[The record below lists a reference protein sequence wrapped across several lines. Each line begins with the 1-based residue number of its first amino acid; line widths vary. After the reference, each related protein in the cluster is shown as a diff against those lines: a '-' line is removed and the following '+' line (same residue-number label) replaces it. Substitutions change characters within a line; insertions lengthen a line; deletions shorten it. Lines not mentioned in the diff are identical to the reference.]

1 MDNEIMQHVLIFT
14 TILAP
19 IVAAVVQVVKQ
30 AVNLPNN
37 ALPILSLVIGLGVGS
52 VAFPFTDM
60 DIVIRLRAGAFAG
73 LAGTGLYELIA
84 KREGTSKKSCPLGG
98 YSFKKRGGY

>member
-1 MDNEIMQHVLIFT
+1 MDNEIMQQVLIST

-30 AVNLPNN
+30 TVNLPNN

-60 DIVIRLRAGAFAG
+60 DIVLR
-73 LAGTGLYELIA
+73 
-84 KREGTSKKSCPLGG
+84 
-98 YSFKKRGGY
+98 

>member
-1 MDNEIMQHVLIFT
+1 MQQVLIFT

-30 AVNLPNN
+30 TVNLPNN

-60 DIVIRLRAGAFAG
+60 DIVLRLWAGAFAG
-73 LAGTGLYELIA
+73 LGGTGLYELIA
-84 KREGTSKKSCPLGG
+84 KREGTSKKSGPLGG
-98 YSFKKRGGY
+98 YSLKKRGGY

>member
-1 MDNEIMQHVLIFT
+1 MDNEIMQQVLIFT

-30 AVNLPNN
+30 TVNLPNN

-60 DIVIRLRAGAFAG
+60 DIVLRFWAGAFAG
-73 LAGTGLYELIA
+73 LGGTGLNELIA
-84 KREGTSKKSCPLGG
+84 KREGTSKKKLPVGWL
-98 YSFKKRGGY
+98 FF